1 MDFVSVL
8 VVSAF
13 MNLALDTRWVARTP
27 DLPDLLSAGFT
38 LPDLISAFM
47 SLAVATLWAA
57 R

>member
-47 SLAVATLWAA
+47 SLAAATLWAA